1 MGQECLWSLTKV
13 ILLFSIMYRIY
24 LVLSVGSDDKE
35 YACNTGDLG
44 PIPGLEKFPGEGNFL
59 EWESQ
64 PQYV

>member
-1 MGQECLWSLTKV
+1 MFFSL
-13 ILLFSIMYRIY
+13 YHIY

-44 PIPGLEKFPGEGNFL
+44 PTLGLEELPGEGNFR

-64 PQYV
+64 PQHA